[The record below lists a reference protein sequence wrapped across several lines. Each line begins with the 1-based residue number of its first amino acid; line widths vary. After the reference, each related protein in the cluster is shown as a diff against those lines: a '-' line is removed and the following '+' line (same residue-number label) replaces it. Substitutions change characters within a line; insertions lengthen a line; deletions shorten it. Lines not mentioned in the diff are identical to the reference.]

1 MDNLEESLIAIQK
14 LREDMPDSVNAY
26 LNYTNK
32 VKTGGDLNEKQK
44 SLIVLA
50 LSLQAKCEMCIS
62 LNTSASIELGATKNE
77 ILETA
82 MLSVAMGGGSIMM
95 YMKFVLAEFEK

>member
-14 LREDMPDSVNAY
+14 LREDMPESVNAY

-32 VKTGGDLNEKQK
+32 VKTKGDLDEKQK
-44 SLIVLA
+44 SLIILA
-50 LSLQAKCEMCIS
+50 LSLQARCEMCIS

-77 ILETA
+77 VLETA

-95 YMKFVLAEFEK
+95 YMKFVLAEFE